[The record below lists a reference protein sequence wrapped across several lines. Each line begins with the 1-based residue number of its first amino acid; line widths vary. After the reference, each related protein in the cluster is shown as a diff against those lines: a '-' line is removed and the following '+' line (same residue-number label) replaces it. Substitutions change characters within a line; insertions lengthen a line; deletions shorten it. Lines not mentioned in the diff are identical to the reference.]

1 MLHLS
6 QHRGAFGVVNLV
18 EHKASKQL
26 YACKTLKKKLGATS
40 FYEQQEREVGIMKS
54 VQHENILQLLEVY
67 ENPQKI
73 ALVMELYVLL
83 IQM

>member
-1 MLHLS
+1 M
-6 QHRGAFGVVNLV
+6 VNLV

-40 FYEQQEREVGIMKS
+40 FYEQQEREVSIMKS